1 MSGKDVL
8 NRVCLSVDPVLGGV
22 VREVLIE
29 EDSAEVH
36 ACRILLVSIVDAFSN
51 RSGVVFFS
59 T

>member
-8 NRVCLSVDPVLGGV
+8 NWVCLSVDLVLGGV

-36 ACRILLVSIVDAFSN
+36 ACHIPLVSIVDVFSD
-51 RSGVVFFS
+51 RSGEVFFS